1 MKRIQRRLAGA
12 LIAAIMILS
21 NSVPLCA
28 DDAHPDASTTQPASH
43 ATSSSPDP
51 DANQEVQSPHLVGW
65 LELSGPLRDGPVP
78 FTWLSPDDAGLSV
91 RRVVGLLEQIATD
104 EDYAGVVFYLDEP
117 MLDLAQVFEISQ
129 AIQAVRDTGR
139 KVLVYAEYYDLT
151 TYLLASSAD
160 TILLQRKGLV
170 ELSGLSVE
178 EIYLAGLFEKVG
190 MKADFLQV
198 GRFKGAQEP
207 LTRTGPSDEWN
218 ENIDALLDDEYRL
231 ILDRIAAGRGLDR
244 KEVEQW
250 LVDCWSMSD
259 EQYVRR
265 GLVDRLADRDLID
278 ATSVAF
284 GNEFVW
290 DDLLATSG
298 SAVRFENPFAMMR
311 LLFQKPTVQ
320 VRRPSL
326 ALVHVVGPIVSGD
339 STMGGPFEQQ
349 TVGSRTLIRALDE
362 AKNNKR
368 IKAVVLR
375 IDSPGGSA
383 LASELIWQSV
393 RQLGEVKPVYVS
405 IGSMAASGGYYI
417 ACAGHEIYASPSS
430 VVGSIGVVGGKITL
444 GGLYDKIGVGVY
456 RRSRGPLGDMF
467 NSVNPFTQPQR
478 AALQSAFNRVYD
490 LFTERVVIGRGKR
503 IADIDQVAHGRLFTG
518 NTAVQNG
525 LVDKIG
531 GVETA
536 LAELAQEVGLEPGEY
551 DVVNFPSPQSLA
563 DMLDQWFNSHGV
575 RAGVDQAAAF
585 QTAKMVLGPRA
596 WRAAQPVLTGLL
608 LLRSEWVLTL
618 LPTAV
623 VIH

>member
-1 MKRIQRRLAGA
+1 MKRIERWLPRVLVAV
-12 LIAAIMILS
+12 MVVLS
-21 NSVPLCA
+21 NGIPVCA
-28 DDAHPDASTTQPASH
+28 DDADAVASTPQPASH
-43 ATSSSPDP
+43 ATSPDP
-51 DANQEVQSPHLVGW
+51 DADQEVLSPRLVGW

-78 FTWLSPDDAGLSV
+78 FTWLSPDDVGLSV
-91 RRVVGLLEQIATD
+91 RRVVGLLEQIASD
-104 EDYAGVVFYLDEP
+104 EDYAGVVLYLDEP

-129 AIQAVRDTGR
+129 AIQTIRDTGR
-139 KVLVYAEYYDLT
+139 KVLIYAEYYDLP
-151 TYLLASSAD
+151 TYLLACSAD

-178 EIYLAGLFEKVG
+178 EIYLAGLLEKVG

-207 LTRTGPSDEWN
+207 LTRTGPSEEWN
-218 ENIDALLDDEYRL
+218 ENIDALLDDEYSL

-244 KEVEQW
+244 STVEQW

-259 EQYVRR
+259 EQYVQR
-265 GLVDRLADRDLID
+265 GLIDALADRELTD
-278 ATSVAF
+278 ATSVVF

-290 DDLLATSG
+290 DDLLASTS
-298 SAVRFENPFAMMR
+298 SAARFENPFAMMR
-311 LLFQKPTVQ
+311 LLFQESTVQ

-326 ALVHVVGPIVSGD
+326 ALVHMVGPIVSGD
-339 STMGGPFEQQ
+339 SGMGGPFDQQ
-349 TVGSRTLIRALDE
+349 TVGSRTLIRALGD
-362 AKNNKR
+362 AKDNNR

-383 LASELIWQSV
+383 LASELIWQAV
-393 RQLGEVKPVYVS
+393 QQLGEVKPVYVS

-430 VVGSIGVVGGKITL
+430 IVGSIGVVGGKITL
-444 GGLYDKIGVGVY
+444 GELYDKIGVSVY

-467 NSVNPFTQPQR
+467 NSVDPFTQTQR
-478 AALQSAFNRVYD
+478 AALEAAFNRVYD
-490 LFTERVVIGRGKR
+490 LFEDRVTTGRGKR

-536 LAELAQEVGLEPGEY
+536 LAQLAQEVGLESGEY
-551 DVVNFPSPQSLA
+551 DVVDFPSPQNLG
-563 DMLDQWFNSHGV
+563 DMLQQWFNSHGV
-575 RAGVDQAAAF
+575 RARIDQPAVF
-585 QTAKMVLGPRA
+585 ETAKMVLGPRA